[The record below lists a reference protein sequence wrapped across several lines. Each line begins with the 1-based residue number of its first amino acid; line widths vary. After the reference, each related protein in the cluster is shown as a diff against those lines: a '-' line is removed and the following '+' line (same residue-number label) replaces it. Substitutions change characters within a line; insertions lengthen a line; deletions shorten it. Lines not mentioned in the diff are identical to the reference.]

1 MRLRLAAA
9 AGGAAFA
16 LASGGVQA
24 ADLQDF
30 EVRSTAQLA
39 ALCGAGP
46 SDELYVE
53 AIQFCYGYL
62 SGAAQFHNAV
72 VGQGG
77 LKPLA
82 CPTEEPNRSE
92 FAQYFAGWARNTAT
106 PAQLAEPAVQGLARA
121 AVAKWPCPR

>member
-1 MRLRLAAA
+1 MRHKLAAA
-9 AGGAAFA
+9 AAIAFA
-16 LASGGVQA
+16 WNGAQA
-24 ADLQDF
+24 AELEDF
-30 EVRSTAQLA
+30 KVRSTAQLA
-39 ALCGAGP
+39 ALCGASP
-46 SDELYVE
+46 DNELYAE

-82 CPTEEPNRSE
+82 CPTGEPSRSE
-92 FAQYFAGWARNTAT
+92 FARYFAGWARGTAT
-106 PAQLAEPAVQGLARA
+106 PEQLAEPAVQGLARA